1 MKVAMKT
8 ATFFAALMA
17 ALIFSANL
25 SASEILNAHI
35 TKLMIDKNHGTIV
48 FIKTDGTS
56 DRTPG
61 AGCHT
66 NASWDY
72 VADLTDATGQEIF
85 STLLAAR
92 ASQQEVSL
100 RGKGQSICDLY
111 GNVETLRRIEY

>member
-1 MKVAMKT
+1 MKT
-8 ATFFAALMA
+8 ATLLT
-17 ALIFSANL
+17 ALILSANIN
-25 SASEILNAHI
+25 ASEILNAHI

-48 FIKTDGTS
+48 FIQTDGTS

-66 NASWDY
+66 NTTWDY
-72 VADLTDATGQEIF
+72 VAGLADGSGQEIF

-100 RGKGQSICDLY
+100 RGKGQSTCDLY
-111 GNVETLRRIEY
+111 GNVETLRRI

>member
-1 MKVAMKT
+1 MKT
-8 ATFFAALMA
+8 ATLLT
-17 ALIFSANL
+17 ALILSANIN
-25 SASEILNAHI
+25 ASEILNAHI

-48 FIKTDGTS
+48 FIQTDGTS

-66 NASWDY
+66 NTTWDY
-72 VADLTDATGQEIF
+72 VADLSDATGQEIY
-85 STLLAAR
+85 SALLAAK

-100 RGKGQSICDLY
+100 RGKGQSTCDLY

>member
-1 MKVAMKT
+1 
-8 ATFFAALMA
+8 MA
-17 ALIFSANL
+17 FSLSANL
-25 SASEILNAHI
+25 SASEILNAKI
-35 TKLMIDKNHGTIV
+35 TKLMIDENLGTIV

-72 VADLTDATGQEIF
+72 VADLADATGLEIF

-100 RGKGQSICDLY
+100 RGKGQSICDIHSK
-111 GNVETLRRIEY
+111 VETLRRIEY